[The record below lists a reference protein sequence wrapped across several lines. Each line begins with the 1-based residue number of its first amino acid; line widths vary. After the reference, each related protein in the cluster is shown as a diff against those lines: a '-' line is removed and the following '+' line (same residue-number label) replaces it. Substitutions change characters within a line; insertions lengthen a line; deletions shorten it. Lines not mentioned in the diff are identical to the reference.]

1 MARLL
6 PGRHVAG
13 RFDWRK
19 ETAASLAG
27 KAGGQPKGREE
38 AALPAEA
45 RDDLNHRP
53 TLRNA
58 LI

>member
-1 MARLL
+1 MSPFR
-6 PGRHVAG
+6 PTRGRPLSTG
-13 RFDWRK
+13 GK

-27 KAGGQPKGREE
+27 KVGGQPKGREE
-38 AALPAEA
+38 ATLAAEA
-45 RDDLNHRP
+45 KDELNHRP